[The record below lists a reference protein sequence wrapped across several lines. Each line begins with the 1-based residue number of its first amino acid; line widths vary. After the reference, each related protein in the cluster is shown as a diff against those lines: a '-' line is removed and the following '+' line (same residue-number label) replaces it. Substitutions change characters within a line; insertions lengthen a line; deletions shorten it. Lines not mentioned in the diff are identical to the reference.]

1 MSEGIVLELQ
11 RDALDENVNLE
22 NLLRKAYL
30 VARKLQLEE
39 FEEWISKEQNG
50 YTGEV
55 PQYRIVGGSMK
66 AWNPMRGWI
75 PMIFPK
81 ELGDYAN
88 KLPIHDSIASIID
101 SYNSSDGTIS
111 YTMGTEMT
119 DFFNRNSDWSTIY
132 NFFIVKSE
140 FYGIMS
146 TVRNKIL
153 DWALMLEE
161 SGVVGEGLSFSEDE
175 KKIAKESQV
184 INQYIN
190 NFYSKVKDID
200 VKQR

>member
-1 MSEGIVLELQ
+1 
-11 RDALDENVNLE
+11 
-22 NLLRKAYL
+22 
-30 VARKLQLEE
+30 
-39 FEEWISKEQNG
+39 
-50 YTGEV
+50 
-55 PQYRIVGGSMK
+55 MK

-75 PMIFPK
+75 PIIFPK
-81 ELGDYAN
+81 ELEDYAN
-88 KLPIHDSIASIID
+88 KLPIHDSIATIID
-101 SYNSSDGTIS
+101 SYNSSDGAIS
-111 YTMGTEMT
+111 YTMGAGMT
-119 DFFNRNSDWSTIY
+119 DLINRNSDWSTIY
-132 NFFIVKSE
+132 NFFIAKSE

-161 SGVVGEGLSFSEDE
+161 SGIVGEGLSFSEDE

-200 VKQR
+200 IKQQ